1 MVEIFNN
8 DMVRIAVLP
17 TAFDITETE
26 VLNGVGSLV
35 FAVPAE
41 DYQAEFC
48 QLRNFV
54 RMDGN
59 VYRII
64 DREDVVADGKP
75 ALRVSCEHAI
85 ATLVD
90 NILFQDHTISGY
102 STREVLEY
110 ILENQT
116 RWILGKCEFD
126 FRYDYAW
133 SSENLL
139 TAMWSV
145 ATPFVSN
152 YKWSFDTSSYPWVV
166 NLEKIDITAKPEFYV
181 IDKVNLESKTVHR
194 YSSDVVTRLYCLGY
208 GEGVNQLDIRDVNG
222 GVPYLEAPP
231 EVIAKHGLVEAVF
244 IDRRYEVAESLKNAG
259 QAILDGLMTPRVE
272 YEIDA
277 ADIAP
282 VNGDPNFVP
291 RVGKVVDIK
300 SEGVKTYITQ
310 VERTVGEDNYHIVI
324 ANKPAD
330 LVSSIADLAERQRI
344 ESTYSQGATQLWGS
358 PVQDNASQEHP
369 LVYNLWIPA
378 EAKIMNKVMVKIT
391 LDSFRAY
398 SATTEAS
405 GEVTESS
412 SAEGGV
418 SKSTQSGGGTTQT
431 SKGSGSLT
439 TTTPTSNPTT
449 SVKTTSTKAVDGE
462 LHSHSVGVPLAD
474 HKHVISSHTHEVTF
488 PAHTHEFSVPDHTH
502 EVQLP
507 AHKHEIAY
515 GIYRATEYPKS
526 AEILVNGAVVA
537 TMGTEF
543 EGDITHLLVADD
555 GKIPRGQFLEIG
567 IRPNTI
573 AYVTISV
580 AAQGFIQSK
589 GGGRF

>member
-35 FAVPAE
+35 FSIPAN

-54 RMDGN
+54 RMEGN

-64 DREDVVADGKP
+64 DREDVVEDGKP

-110 ILENQT
+110 ILENQS
-116 RWILGKCEFD
+116 RWILGKCDFD

-145 ATPFVSN
+145 ATPFVST

-181 IDKVNLESKTVHR
+181 IDKVNLKSKTVHR

-222 GVPYLEAPP
+222 GLPYLEAPP
-231 EVIAKHGLVEAVF
+231 DVIAKHGLIEAVF
-244 IDRRYEVAESLKNAG
+244 IDRRYEDANALKNAG
-259 QAILDGLMTPRVE
+259 HAVLDGIMNPRVE
-272 YEIDA
+272 YEIEA
-277 ADIAP
+277 ADISP

-310 VERTVGEDNYHIVI
+310 VKHTVGDDNYQIVI

-330 LVSSIADLAERQRI
+330 LVTSIADLAERQRI

-369 LVYNLWIPA
+369 LVYNLWIPE

-398 SATTEAS
+398 SGTTEAAGGVS
-405 GEVTESS
+405 KTSS
-412 SAEGGV
+412 SEGGV

-431 SKGSGSLT
+431 SKGSGALQ
-439 TTTPTSNPTT
+439 TSYASSNAKTFQT
-449 SVKTTSTKAVDGE
+449 SSTKAVDGK
-462 LHSHSVGVPLAD
+462 LHKHTVGVPLEE
-474 HKHVISSHTHEVTF
+474 HRHVIQSHTHDVTF
-488 PAHTHEFSVPDHTH
+488 PSHTHEFSVPNHTH
-502 EVQLP
+502 DVEFP
-507 AHKHEIAY
+507 PHKHEIAY

-526 AEILVNGAVVA
+526 AEILVNGSVVA
-537 TMGTEF
+537 SMGTEF
-543 EGDITHLLVADD
+543 DGDITHLLVAED

-589 GGGRF
+589 GGGRY

>member
-17 TAFDITETE
+17 AAFDITETE

-35 FAVPAE
+35 FSIPAN

-54 RMDGN
+54 RMEGN

-110 ILENQT
+110 ILENQI
-116 RWILGKCEFD
+116 RWILGKCDFD
-126 FRYDYAW
+126 FKYDYAW
-133 SSENLL
+133 CSENLL

-145 ATPFVSN
+145 ATPFVSA

-181 IDKVNLESKTVHR
+181 IDKVNLKSKTVHR

-222 GVPYLEAPP
+222 GLPYLEAPP
-231 EVIAKHGLVEAVF
+231 DVIAKHGLIEAVF
-244 IDRRYEVAESLKNAG
+244 IDRRYEDANALKSAG
-259 QAILDGLMTPRVE
+259 QAVLDGIMNPRVE
-272 YEIDA
+272 YKIEA
-277 ADIAP
+277 ADISP

-300 SEGVKTYITQ
+300 SEGIKTYITQ
-310 VERTVGEDNYHIVI
+310 VKHTVGKDDYQIVI

-330 LVSSIADLAERQRI
+330 LITSISDLAERQRI

-398 SATTEAS
+398 SGTTEAAGGMS
-405 GEVTESS
+405 KTSS
-412 SAEGGV
+412 SEGGV
-418 SKSTQSGGGTTQT
+418 SKSTQSGGGTTRT
-431 SKGSGSLT
+431 SGSSSAST
-439 TTTPTSNPTT
+439 TGMNPTGGGNVENT
-449 SVKTTSTKAVDGE
+449 TEEIGSEFEGHYHRVSVKVGV
-462 LHSHSVGVPLAD
+462 HSHPM
-474 HKHVISSHTHEVTF
+474 SHTHDVTF
-488 PAHTHEFSVPDHTH
+488 PAHTHDFSVPNHTH
-502 EVQLP
+502 DVEFP
-507 AHKHEIAY
+507 SHTHEIAY

-526 AEILVNGAVVA
+526 AEILVNGAVVSS
-537 TMGTEF
+537 MGTEF

-589 GGGRF
+589 GGGRY